1 MCTSDDAMFL
11 RWLVKRDLL
20 REYDYFVFEL

>member
-11 RWLVKRDLL
+11 RWLAKRDLL